1 MGRSRFE
8 MKIASVKQLQDPLVN
23 NCSEKARMT
32 SEEALSI
39 LDTFLQQGR
48 LSDLQEQVFRQ
59 SWEGRTYQ
67 EIAENSGYDADYIR
81 DVGCKLWQLLSKA
94 MGEQVTKNN
103 LRSVLR
109 RGSQQAQGTTTLL
122 AAPPVTT
129 DANQNQAD
137 LLKIPN
143 GNYTDSRGIAVNQ
156 RQDWGE
162 AMDISMFLGRTT
174 ELTTLTEWIVQDRCR
189 LVMLLGM
196 GGTGKTALAVKLAEQ
211 IQGKFDYL
219 IWRSLRNAPQIEDI
233 LADLIQFLSSQPG
246 TGSKG
251 DSESRPLLPGTVDG
265 RISRL
270 IDCLRTSRCLIVLDN
285 AESILRSGEGT
296 LQERAGYYRA
306 GYERYGQLLRQ
317 ISEGRHQSCLMLT
330 SREKPAGLSFREGQA
345 LPVRSLQLMGL
356 QEEEGQEILKAA
368 GLSGAEDN
376 WRVLIERYAGNPLAL
391 KIVAT
396 TIQDL
401 FEGDVL
407 EFLEQGPVVFGDIRH
422 LLNQQLNRLSD
433 LEKQVMHWLSFN
445 RGWISMPE
453 LREKIVPPVSQLE
466 LLEALE
472 SLHRRSLIKRNLT
485 CFTQQSV
492 VMEYMTEQMIR
503 NACEE
508 IAL

>member
-1 MGRSRFE
+1 
-8 MKIASVKQLQDPLVN
+8 
-23 NCSEKARMT
+23 MT

-39 LDTFLQQGR
+39 LDTLLQQGK

-67 EIAENSGYDADYIR
+67 EIAANSGYDADYIR
-81 DVGCKLWQLLSKA
+81 DVGCKLWQLLSKT

-109 RGSQQAQGTTTLL
+109 RGSQQVQDATTLL

-129 DANQNQAD
+129 DAIQNQAD
-137 LLKIPN
+137 LLRISPN
-143 GNYTDSRGIAVNQ
+143 GSYTDSREVAANQ

-162 AMDISMFLGRTT
+162 AMDISMFHGRTT
-174 ELTTLTEWIVQDRCR
+174 ELTTLTKWIVQDRCR

-211 IQGKFDYL
+211 IQGEFDYL
-219 IWRSLRNAPQIEDI
+219 IWRSLRNSPQIEDV
-233 LADLIQFLSSQPG
+233 LAELIQFLTNQPG

-251 DSESRPLLPGTVDG
+251 DFESCLLLPETVDG

-270 IDCLRTSRCLIVLDN
+270 VDYLRTSRCLIILDN

-296 LQERAGYYRA
+296 PQGRAGYYQA

-317 ISEGRHQSCLMLT
+317 VAEGRHQSCLVLT
-330 SREKPAGLSFREGQA
+330 SREKPAGLSFREGQK

-356 QEEEGQEILKAA
+356 KEEEGQEILKAA
-368 GLSGAEDN
+368 GLPGAGDN
-376 WRVLIERYAGNPLAL
+376 WRVLMERYSGNPLAL

-407 EFLEQGPVVFGDIRH
+407 EFLEQGPIVFGDIRH
-422 LLNQQLNRLSD
+422 LLSQQLDRLSD
-433 LEKQVMHWLSFN
+433 LEKQVMYWLSVN
-445 RGWISMPE
+445 RGWISLPE
-453 LREKIVPPVSQLE
+453 LREKMVPPISQLE

-472 SLHRRSLIKRNLT
+472 SLHRRSLIQRNLT
-485 CFTQQSV
+485 QFTQQSV
-492 VMEYMTEQMIR
+492 VMEYMTEQMIK

-508 IAL
+508 IALRS